1 MRISDWSSD
10 VCSSDLRVVARKAAE
25 RAVGAEAGHAAM
37 DEAREALRQHVR
49 VAEAPFLQA
58 ARLEVLDQHVRRFEQ
73 AQEDGLALRLRD
85 VEAER
90 GLVAVDAL
98 EIGGEAVLEGG
109 APEIRRE
116 SCMGR
121 VGK

>member
-1 MRISDWSSD
+1 
-10 VCSSDLRVVARKAAE
+10 
-25 RAVGAEAGHAAM
+25 M

-90 GLVAVDAL
+90 ALVAVDAL
-98 EIGGEAVLEGG
+98 EIGGAAVRSEEHTSELQSLMRISYAVFCLKKQTQSTSIPYETTTTS
-109 APEIRRE
+109 I
-116 SCMGR
+116 
-121 VGK
+121 